1 MASGDFSGGGRGALW
16 LLGIL
21 AAGGRGGY
29 AATREAPGHKP
40 MLFFSLAV
48 IVHNRWR
55 LGQGKWYS
63 NNRQGNLGGS
73 F

>member
-1 MASGDFSGGGRGALW
+1 MWLPGTLVAVAEGFAASGDFSGWRQ
-16 LLGIL
+16 
-21 AAGGRGGY
+21 GGY